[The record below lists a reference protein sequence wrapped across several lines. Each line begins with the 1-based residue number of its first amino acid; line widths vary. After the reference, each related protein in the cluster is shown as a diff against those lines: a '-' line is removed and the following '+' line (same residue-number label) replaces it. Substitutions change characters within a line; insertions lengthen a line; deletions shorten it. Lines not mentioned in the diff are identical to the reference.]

1 MGSDPP
7 PDDLL
12 FWQFK
17 HSVVDVREMNSFIG
31 ATLSKVEPGSIL
43 RMRCIRAT
51 KPAKARAALENG
63 RGVVTVIIEEM
74 GE

>member
-1 MGSDPP
+1 MASEPP

-17 HSVVDVREMNSFIG
+17 HSVVDLKDMNEFVG
-31 ATLSKVEPGSIL
+31 ATLGRVQPGSVL
-43 RMRCIRAT
+43 RVRCIRAT
-51 KPAKARAALENG
+51 KPAKARAAAENA
-63 RGVVTVIIEEM
+63 RGVVSVIIEEL